1 MSNIT
6 RISPPWEMLYSE
18 MKEMFGRD
26 PEVHLEKLYSTD
38 EKKIVLRVDNQEK
51 AEALENLL
59 PPSITYGNIEVEIV
73 VAPANLR
80 SESVVEKY
88 VKAFSGNPVLERVET
103 VHMLGDEIHFL
114 LFENKVVRFF
124 ADNIGDYQG
133 KKSML
138 YEDIAKEIFRFRP
151 GIYFCTA
158 DAEEKTDR

>member
-6 RISPPWEMLYSE
+6 RISPPWEILYSE
-18 MKEMFGRD
+18 MEEMFGRD
-26 PEVHLEKLYSTD
+26 PEVHLERLYSTD
-38 EKKIVLRVDNQEK
+38 EKKIALRVDNQEK
-51 AEALENLL
+51 AEALETLL
-59 PPSITYGNIEVEIV
+59 PPSITYGNIEVKIV
-73 VAPANLR
+73 VIPANLR

-103 VHMLGDEIHFL
+103 VQMLGDEIHFL

-138 YEDIAKEIFRFRP
+138 YEDIAKEIFKFRP

-158 DAEEKTDR
+158 DAEEEADH